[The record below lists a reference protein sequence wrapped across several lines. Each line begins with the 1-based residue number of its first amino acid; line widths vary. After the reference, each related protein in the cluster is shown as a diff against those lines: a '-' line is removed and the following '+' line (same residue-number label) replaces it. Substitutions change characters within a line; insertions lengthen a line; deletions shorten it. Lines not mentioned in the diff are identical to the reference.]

1 MKDKGEKKRRKE
13 EKREE
18 NRTMNR
24 PSRIPPPDFSRR
36 RAFTLIELLIVVAMI
51 SITAAIS
58 VGAVMY
64 MLGKGTTEHIRQD
77 LLILAD
83 ALDAYETDHHALPPN
98 VCAPS
103 RGPGFLSANADAL
116 FRLTTPVAY
125 AAALP
130 QDPFF
135 ESGNGAPAGPCPMGY
150 WRFDPAATRA
160 GKSPRF
166 VILSNG
172 PNQRLDSEIT
182 SATALLIAFD
192 PTNGARSAG
201 DIYIAIP

>member
-1 MKDKGEKKRRKE
+1 MKDKGEEKRRKQ

-18 NRTMNR
+18 SKTMNP
-24 PSRIPPPDFSRR
+24 PSRIPPPGFARR
-36 RAFTLIELLIVVAMI
+36 RALTLIELLIVVVMI

-64 MLGKGTTEHIRQD
+64 MLGKGKTEHIRQD

-150 WRFDPAATRA
+150 WRFDPGACRA
-160 GKSPRF
+160 GKTPRF
-166 VILSNG
+166 VLLSNG

-182 SATALLIAFD
+182 TATARLVAFD

-201 DIYIAIP
+201 DIYITIP